1 MMGDFSGPE
10 VRAMRL
16 VIDEVRSSLPPA
28 VDWEGLERR
37 TLASIDAELR
47 SAPHT
52 VRANPSGMK
61 SALGFAAVAAAL
73 VMLITGQRAGSVP
86 SSAALE
92 LASVP
97 MAGPGMILASA
108 IASGSRVD
116 VGEVGRRFVWP
127 GVAQWDLAPGTSVVM
142 TREGGAPTIVLERGA
157 VTARA
162 VSRRV
167 LGAPVESFVVE
178 AGGARIAVHG
188 TTFSVAIDGDRVILT
203 VDEGAVSIGRA
214 GKPGGAGDAIV
225 KGPGSAAFSSRD
237 GRLLELNRESS
248 PVFGALPE
256 NTARA
261 FSPGPFGVPT
271 PSLVA
276 RSFDGSRPTAGA
288 EPADAVVSELPPP
301 LASSGIVEVL
311 AEPAHGPISLAS
323 VQRELTACVASEA
336 REGDLSLRVT
346 ASTDVRLGLDA
357 EHRVSTVRFDPPL
370 RADLQQRCASSLLG
384 RVVEGAG
391 PNPTVRVEFAPR

>member
-10 VRAMRL
+10 VRAMWL

-61 SALGFAAVAAAL
+61 SALGFAAAAAAL

-86 SSAALE
+86 SSATLE

-178 AGGARIAVHG
+178 AGGDVVCG
-188 TTFSVAIDGDRVILT
+188 TVVIVGWGSVD
-203 VDEGAVSIGRA
+203 VDPPWPLVVVDVACPPL
-214 GKPGGAGDAIV
+214 PGGAVVYGGKV
-225 KGPGSAAFSSRD
+225 PGSLKVMSR
-237 GRLLELNRESS
+237 G
-248 PVFGALPE
+248 
-256 NTARA
+256 
-261 FSPGPFGVPT
+261 
-271 PSLVA
+271 
-276 RSFDGSRPTAGA
+276 
-288 EPADAVVSELPPP
+288 
-301 LASSGIVEVL
+301 
-311 AEPAHGPISLAS
+311 
-323 VQRELTACVASEA
+323 
-336 REGDLSLRVT
+336 
-346 ASTDVRLGLDA
+346 
-357 EHRVSTVRFDPPL
+357 
-370 RADLQQRCASSLLG
+370 
-384 RVVEGAG
+384 
-391 PNPTVRVEFAPR
+391 